1 MICHETIEQL
11 EQSIESS
18 ESIRNVIAN
27 LTTEGGGEFWNFE
40 GQQLPW

>member
-1 MICHETIEQL
+1 MIFHETIEQL

-27 LTTEGGGEFWNFE
+27 LTAEGSGDFWTFE
-40 GQQLPW
+40 GQQLPC